1 MGGENIRY
9 DKLRAYE
16 PPPIIYIN
24 YEDDIPVDVD
34 VIGSEVYRTPYET
47 VLNGTGVCRNFAI
60 LTAGLLLAMDY
71 SPVYILDIIY
81 ENSSEIGHTVAAVK
95 INGEYFVL
103 DQLPPIF
110 SLWSYI
116 KYQAEEEG
124 TPIYNITVYEI
135 SKGDEFAGV
144 KEVGVINAT
153 EIELEC
159 SATEESNKGGL
170 GCYKVS
176 NNDMKTIVSDLRK
189 IIDDNTRLNWGYSLS
204 DEYLPRKFESGV
216 IWYLRY
222 PEYWYHPAV
231 HREFAR
237 YIFWEITNSKDI

>member
-1 MGGENIRY
+1 ME
-9 DKLRAYE
+9 LA
-16 PPPIIYIN
+16 
-24 YEDDIPVDVD
+24 
-34 VIGSEVYRTPYET
+34 
-47 VLNGTGVCRNFAI
+47 FAEI
-60 LTAGLLLAMDY
+60 SQSSQQDY
-71 SPVYILDIIY
+71 CWLWTIHQFTLLDIIY

-110 SLWSYI
+110 SLWGYI

-124 TPIYNITVYEI
+124 TPVHNITVYEI
-135 SKGDEFAGV
+135 SKRDEFAGV

-159 SATEESNKGGL
+159 SATEESNKGGF

-237 YIFWEITNSKDI
+237 YIFWEITNSKDISKDINKSDCYWIEAKLDEGDTLLNLELAWY